1 MTREEWQRIKQVSMD
16 ALERPEAE
24 RQAYVTRACD
34 GDASLAREVLA
45 LLQSVDRASDLF
57 ENPALAT
64 RRALTPGVQ
73 LGPYEV
79 LGPIGAGSMGEVYR
93 AQDHRLGREVAIKV
107 LPVVFTAD
115 PDRVRRFEQEAK
127 AAGGI
132 NHPNIVTIY
141 DIGSDDGE
149 PYVVSELLEG
159 ETLRER
165 LERPMPIDAAVEFAR
180 QVAEGLAAAHAKG
193 IVHRDLKPE
202 NLFVTRDDRV
212 KILDFGLA
220 KLMAGAGAAPAEGTQ
235 PGTVMGTAGYMAPE
249 QVRGGHVDHRSDLF
263 ALGAILYEMLAGRRA
278 FDAPSSVET
287 MHAIVA
293 SEPANLP
300 EVRPEVSDRLAG
312 VVTRALE
319 KDPEQRFQSARD
331 LAAELHGISATHA
344 AHADGTRPRRG
355 RSMASRLAAAAALG
369 AVVLIGFVLYRQLR
383 PPAIVERDSIVVGD
397 IVNETG
403 DGVFDGALKQAL
415 LIQLEPS
422 PFLSIVSESAV
433 RQALRMMGRSA
444 DDRLTT
450 DVARGV
456 CQREGAKAI
465 VTGSLA
471 ALGQRYVINLN
482 AADCLSGDAFAR
494 EQEEADRKET
504 IVAALARAT
513 TRLRSKLG
521 ESLSS
526 VERFDAPAERATT
539 SSLEAL
545 KSFSQGVSARAR
557 GADGQAITFLNRAL
571 ELDPNFPMAHI
582 RLSSIFSTAA
592 EFERAARHA
601 KAAFDKKD
609 LVGERERLAIEYG
622 YYKRVT
628 GELDRAIAALEVFR
642 QTYPRDADPSLNLSS
657 IYSQTGDYES
667 AAKEALDAIRLK
679 APAAQA
685 TAALAR
691 ARLAMKQF
699 DEARKFSE
707 TGSTATLSV
716 AQRSFLYYLSF
727 IAGDE
732 ATMQKQVA
740 STAGTAGEP
749 YVRVWHAHAAMA
761 RGRVRDSREEFRQT
775 VAASQRV
782 GLQEFAATAEAL
794 QAIGEAAAGN
804 QADARRVAHAS
815 VERAFGRHSSG
826 LAAVALALSG
836 AVDEASDLGD
846 RLHEAYPVDTLLNNV
861 WLTCARA
868 LIASQRG
875 TPQDGLEILRA
886 AVPYELGWTSYYLPS
901 YVRGLLYL
909 QARDGANARA
919 QFQNILDHQGVMPVS
934 PLYSLASLQ
943 IARAA
948 AMSGDAAASRGAYER
963 FFSTWKSADAG
974 HPLLARARTEYQIV
988 RSTPE

>member
-1 MTREEWQRIKQVSMD
+1 MTREEWQHIKRVAME
-16 ALERPEAE
+16 ALEQPDADRS
-24 RQAYVTRACD
+24 AYVSRVCE
-34 GDASLAREVLA
+34 GDASVAREVLS
-45 LLQSVDRASDLF
+45 LIDSVERASDLF
-57 ENPALAT
+57 ENASLVT
-64 RRALTPGVQ
+64 RGSLTPGVQ

-79 LGPIGAGSMGEVYR
+79 IGPIGAGAMGEVYR

-127 AAGGI
+127 ATGAL
-132 NHPNIVTIY
+132 NHPNILTIY
-141 DIGSDDGE
+141 DIGSDGGA

-159 ETLRER
+159 DTLRER
-165 LERPMPIDAAVEFAR
+165 LGRLLPIEAAVEFAR

-202 NLFVTRDDRV
+202 NLFVTRDDRI

-220 KLMAGAGAAPAEGTQ
+220 KLMAGAGAAPGEGTQ

-249 QVRGGHVDHRSDLF
+249 QVRGGHVDQRSDLF

-278 FDAPSSVET
+278 FDALSPVET

-293 SEPANLP
+293 EQPVKVQEA
-300 EVRPEVSDRLAG
+300 RPNVSDRLAA
-312 VVTRALE
+312 VVERALE
-319 KDPEQRFQSARD
+319 KDPERRFQTARD
-331 LAAELHGISATHA
+331 LAAELHGIGARHA
-344 AHADGTRPRRG
+344 VQADGTRLRPG
-355 RSMASRLAAAAALG
+355 RSTSRRLAAAGAIGAIALAG
-369 AVVLIGFVLYRQLR
+369 LVLFQLR
-383 PPAIVERDSIVVGD
+383 SPAIVERDSIVVGD

-444 DDRLTT
+444 DDRLTA
-450 DVARGV
+450 DVARSV

-465 VTGSLA
+465 LTGSLA

-513 TRLRSKLG
+513 TRLRGKLG

-526 VERFDAPAERATT
+526 VQRFDAPAERATT

-601 KAAFDKKD
+601 KQAFDKKD

-628 GELDRAIAALEVFR
+628 GEIDKAIAALEMFR

-657 IYSQTGDYES
+657 IYAQTGDYEA
-667 AAKEALDAIRLK
+667 AAKEALEAVRLK

-691 ARLAMKQF
+691 ARLALKQF
-699 DEARKFSE
+699 GEARKFSE
-707 TGSTATLSV
+707 TGSAATLSV

-727 IAGDE
+727 IDGDE
-732 ATMQKQVA
+732 ATMQRQVA

-749 YVRVWHAHAAMA
+749 YVRVWHAHAAAA
-761 RGRVRDSREEFRQT
+761 RGQFRQSRDQFRQT

-782 GLQEFAATAEAL
+782 GLQEFAATVEAL
-794 QAIGEAAAGN
+794 EAIGEAAAGN
-804 QADARRVAHAS
+804 EADARRSAHAS
-815 VERAFGRHSSG
+815 VDRAFGRHSAG
-826 LAAVALALSG
+826 LAAVALALAG
-836 AVDEASDLGD
+836 AVDDASALGD
-846 RLHEAYPVDTLLNNV
+846 RLHETFPLDTLLNNV
-861 WLTCARA
+861 WLACARA
-868 LIASQRG
+868 SIAGQRG
-875 TPQDGLEILRA
+875 KPEEGLEILRA

-909 QARDGANARA
+909 QTGDGANARA

-934 PLYSLASLQ
+934 PLYALAPLQ
-943 IARAA
+943 IGRAA
-948 AMSGDAAASRGAYER
+948 RLSGDAPASRAAYER
-963 FFSTWKSADAG
+963 FFSGWKTADAG
-974 HPLLARARTEYQIV
+974 HPLLTRARVEYQQLTRI
-988 RSTPE
+988 PE